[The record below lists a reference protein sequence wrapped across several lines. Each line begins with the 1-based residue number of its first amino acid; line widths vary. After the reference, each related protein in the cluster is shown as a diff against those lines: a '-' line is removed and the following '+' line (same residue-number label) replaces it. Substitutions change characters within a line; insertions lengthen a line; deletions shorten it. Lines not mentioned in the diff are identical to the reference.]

1 MMNFGL
7 AKAIRHRTAETVRMN
22 RQRPGRMLSAMAEIQ
37 SAMILTAMV
46 QLPSTLIGIMNRKI
60 PTTEGT
66 MNRALLTFFSI
77 SDIFLSLSL
86 FAAGMYYNPYN
97 VKLYMSVNI
106 ITIRKRKIIDR
117 IWNRDTM
124 ELQ

>member
-1 MMNFGL
+1 MHPSTRVAAQNGVQQNASFKSVFSMMNFGL
-7 AKAIRHRTAETVRMN
+7 AKAIRHSTAETVRMN
-22 RQRPGRMLSAMAEIQ
+22 RQRPGRMLSAIAEIQ

-77 SDIFLSLSL
+77 IIFSSL
-86 FAAGMYYNPYN
+86 F
-97 VKLYMSVNI
+97 LCSQRLCI
-106 ITIRKRKIIDR
+106 ITR
-117 IWNRDTM
+117 TM
-124 ELQ
+124 

>member
-1 MMNFGL
+1 
-7 AKAIRHRTAETVRMN
+7 
-22 RQRPGRMLSAMAEIQ
+22 
-37 SAMILTAMV
+37 
-46 QLPSTLIGIMNRKI
+46 
-60 PTTEGT
+60 

-86 FAAGMYYNPYN
+86 VTAVMYYNPYN